1 MNGSYTVPTVDCLD
15 DATALAFARGESSS
29 PDGVLAHLDTCSA
42 CRMLVAAAAGG
53 TGARS
58 TTPSLPR
65 SIGRFDVAGV
75 AGRGAMGIVYR
86 GRDTRLDRLV
96 ALKVLSGDRLDPAA
110 HARLER
116 EARAL
121 ARVAHPSI
129 VSVYEVGDFEGSL
142 FIAMEYMDGGTLEAW
157 LRESRPAADIVAR
170 FVEAGE
176 GLATAHQAGLVHRD
190 FKPANVML
198 DERGHARVTD
208 FGLVSDGTPENA
220 EHAVAITD
228 VALTQTGMVLGTPA
242 YMAPEQ
248 LKGAPADPRS
258 DQFSFC
264 VALYEALAGH
274 RPFEGK
280 TVPTLAAAMEQG
292 QVSPPRRPIARRVH
306 RALRRGLAR
315 RPEDRFPSMSELLTQ
330 LHQAPRRASAL
341 AIGGG
346 VLVSAALA
354 AGVTAWVSSPQGA
367 DEPTALGE
375 RPALVPT
382 AKACADA
389 DDRWS
394 AVWNEDRKAQ
404 LRAFET
410 SSWPQKPG
418 PNVHPK
424 LAERWSGI
432 GRVNATAT
440 LDEVRRFGDT
450 WRSLYGDTC
459 TDPSQGNTSTGQ
471 LRRACLVDVLRRVDA
486 LIAQPPARTFREA
499 LEEHSTML
507 ARCTTHMVEALTLP
521 EGETRE
527 AVERA
532 RDLMATAEAARFA
545 RDQTTARTD
554 IDEALRVAQ
563 DTGDPPLLAEVWLSR
578 GRILAEGNDIN
589 AALEGLHDAVAFAQ
603 PAQHHR
609 VMREAAE
616 QLAFWYM
623 LGTDEVAQS
632 RRWLQTAERLD
643 GRVPPTEAELARR
656 DVVRGYLSV
665 HRGDRSDAIAAFDRA
680 LRGALP
686 ADFATPTL
694 EGLVS
699 QLRAAGRSAEI
710 PSTLDRVAK
719 AYPRARDVLQAV
731 ARHRESLR

>member
-15 DATALAFARGESSS
+15 DATALAFARGESSAA
-29 PDGVLAHLDTCSA
+29 DGVLAHLDTCSA

-53 TGARS
+53 TGARPTTS
-58 TTPSLPR
+58 TLPT

-96 ALKVLSGDRLDPAA
+96 ALKVLSGDRLEQAA

-208 FGLVSDGTPENA
+208 FGLVSDGTPENP
-220 EHAVAITD
+220 EHAVAVTD

-264 VALYEALAGH
+264 VALYEALAGQ

-280 TVPTLAAAMEQG
+280 TVPTLAEAMEQG
-292 QVSPPRRPIARRVH
+292 QVTPPRRPIARRVH

-330 LHQAPRRASAL
+330 LHQAPRRASAV

-354 AGVTAWVSSPQGA
+354 AGVTAWVSSPGEAQSGDA
-367 DEPTALGE
+367 PTAL
-375 RPALVPT
+375 LPT
-382 AKACADA
+382 AQACADA

-410 SSWPQKPG
+410 SSWPEKPG

-424 LAERWSGI
+424 LAEGWSGV
-432 GRVNATAT
+432 GRVNATMT

-450 WRSLYGDTC
+450 WRSLYADTC
-459 TDPSQGNTSTGQ
+459 TDANEGTTSTSQ

-499 LEEHSTML
+499 LEEHRTML

-532 RDLMATAEAARFA
+532 RDLMATAEAARFGHNQA
-545 RDQTTARTD
+545 RARTD

-578 GRILAEGNDIN
+578 GRILAEGGDIN

-643 GRVPPTEAELARR
+643 GRVPPTDAELARR

-665 HRGDRSDAIAAFDRA
+665 HRRDRSAAIEAFDRA
-680 LRGALP
+680 LGGALP

-699 QLRAAGRSAEI
+699 QLRAAGRSPEI
-710 PSTLDRVAK
+710 PDMLDRVAK
-719 AYPRARDVLQAV
+719 AYPRAPDVLQAV
-731 ARHRESLR
+731 TRHREALR